1 MPVSANLD
9 KLLLKNYEE
18 HDLVEL
24 ADAPVEAIAGISKA
38 DEEALLKAFNIKTVR
53 DLGTNKYFKA
63 AAAIVALADSSQK
76 GH

>member
-9 KLLLKNYEE
+9 KLLLKAYEE

-24 ADAPVEAIAGISKA
+24 ADAPVEAIAGISKE

-63 AAAIVALADSSQK
+63 AAAITALAASAK
-76 GH
+76 

>member
-9 KLLLKNYEE
+9 KLLVKAYE
-18 HDLVEL
+18 DKSLDEL
-24 ADAPVEAIAGISKA
+24 ADAPIEAIAGISKE

-53 DLGTNKYFKA
+53 DLGTHQYVKA
-63 AAAIVALADSSQK
+63 AAAIVALSDSSLK